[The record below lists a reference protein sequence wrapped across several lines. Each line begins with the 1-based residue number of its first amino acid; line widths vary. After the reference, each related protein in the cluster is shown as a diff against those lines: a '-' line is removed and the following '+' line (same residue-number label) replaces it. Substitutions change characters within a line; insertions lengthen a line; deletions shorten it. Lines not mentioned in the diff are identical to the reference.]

1 MNGTALSIALLGALI
16 AASATARAQDMHS
29 GVYPVPNPKGA
40 EATWTP
46 TAEESYVKSLIHD
59 AGFTAILDMTRGA
72 DGTWHAHAMK
82 DHAKIDV
89 AVDRSG
95 HVATN

>member
-1 MNGTALSIALLGALI
+1 MNRTSLAIALVGAF
-16 AASATARAQDMHS
+16 ASINAARAQDSHPDA
-29 GVYPVPNPKGA
+29 YPVPNPKGA

-46 TAEESYVKSLIHD
+46 TAEESYVKSVIHD
-59 AGFTAILDMTRGA
+59 AGFTAISDMMRGP

-82 DHAKIDV
+82 GSSKVDV

-95 HVATN
+95 HVAAN